1 MTRIKARINRDRNKK
16 YLLFDEKI
24 LKLFFFIIGRP
35 PTPSGVPHE
44 LHTNL
49 PDKARSALILELP
62 HTRHLFPIIRGKLIQ
77 NII

>member
-1 MTRIKARINRDRNKK
+1 MTIIKARINIERNKK

-24 LKLFFFIIGRP
+24 LKLSLFLFKRP

-44 LHTNL
+44 LQTNL
-49 PDKARSALILELP
+49 PDNARSALILELP
-62 HTRHLFPIIRGKLIQ
+62 QTKHLVAIITVELSQ